1 MTEVKKKAV
10 NREYAKAK
18 GSPQLVKEYN
28 QLRRARQKAR
38 VAVALDEIGIDHM
51 KIGTNICASKTCTT
65 VLSRYNPNYFC
76 ARHEGKVNTSGI
88 EEYLRKNHSV
98 SILNKQLPKLELV

>member
-1 MTEVKKKAV
+1 MTEIKKKAI

-18 GSPQLVKEYN
+18 GSPELVKEYN
-28 QLRRARQKAR
+28 QLRRQRQKAR
-38 VAVALDEIGIDHM
+38 VAVALSEIGVDHN
-51 KIGTNICASKTCTT
+51 KLGTNVCASKTCTT
-65 VLSRYNPNYFC
+65 VLSRYNPNYLC
-76 ARHEGKVNTSGI
+76 ALHEGRVNTSGI

>member
-1 MTEVKKKAV
+1 MTEVKKKSV

-18 GSPQLVKEYN
+18 GDPTLIKEYN
-28 QLRRARQKAR
+28 QKRRQRQKSR
-38 VAVALDEIGIDHM
+38 VAVALGEIGIDHI

-65 VLSRYNPNYFC
+65 VLSRYNPNYLC

-88 EEYLRKNHSV
+88 EDYLRKNHSV
-98 SILNKQLPKLELV
+98 SILNKQLPKIELV